1 MLNRAWEEWRVVK
14 SNRINLTKFRLP
26 RKRKKSMWL
35 NRVQPISTPKFI
47 ITEARNYRPLPSTWM
62 KGGSKAQLSPL
73 PDFRSLW
80 QGQYLITRIYSLL
93 WRPSG
98 FVPQVPI
105 FDDNNNVVLYSIV
118 WFPRWSL
125 SVRIY
130 FWLCDPDI
138 TFVPQEGH
146 VGVDT
151 TSKLGTWAIRIS
163 QLMVTL
169 THLYFWGLSACSATM
184 LLYQRHREALHNAVA
199 SYRHQTCGRYIE
211 VRIRSSVVSDFPT
224 LY

>member
-1 MLNRAWEEWRVVK
+1 
-14 SNRINLTKFRLP
+14 
-26 RKRKKSMWL
+26 MWL
-35 NRVQPISTPKFI
+35 NNDRVQPISTPKLI
-47 ITEARNYRPLPSTWM
+47 IIEARNYRPLPSTWM

-80 QGQYLITRIYSLL
+80 QGLYLITRIHCFLR
-93 WRPSG
+93 RPSG

-125 SVRIY
+125 SVRID

-138 TFVPQEGH
+138 TFVPQERH

-151 TSKLGTWAIRIS
+151 TSKLGTW
-163 QLMVTL
+163 
-169 THLYFWGLSACSATM
+169 
-184 LLYQRHREALHNAVA
+184 LLEFLN
-199 SYRHQTCGRYIE
+199 
-211 VRIRSSVVSDFPT
+211 
-224 LY
+224 LW